1 MNTKNPAIKAVL
13 IFTLIMGVFSLV
25 IMLSANLKSAKNDT
39 TIAIDPST
47 LVLVQLQE
55 PQEGDP
61 IAIVDTTLG
70 EFRMVLYP
78 QYSPNAVANFV
89 DLAESGY
96 YNDSYVYNI
105 ESGVY
110 ASAGSSDNNGSVGD
124 TSHEKTVRELNQ
136 NLWPFKGAVC
146 MLNTSV
152 DKTFKE
158 KLFGGGTYMN
168 GSRFALLNTIE
179 FDDDTIKE
187 MRDSSEYQDVTDAFI
202 EKGGI
207 PNFSQQMTVIGQT
220 YEGIEVI
227 EAITAA
233 DSENNGH
240 FNVPKED
247 IKINSVVISQYSP
260 ENSEKSG

>member
-1 MNTKNPAIKAVL
+1 
-13 IFTLIMGVFSLV
+13 
-25 IMLSANLKSAKNDT
+25 
-39 TIAIDPST
+39 
-47 LVLVQLQE
+47 
-55 PQEGDP
+55 
-61 IAIVDTTLG
+61 
-70 EFRMVLYP
+70 
-78 QYSPNAVANFV
+78 
-89 DLAESGY
+89 
-96 YNDSYVYNI
+96 
-105 ESGVY
+105 
-110 ASAGSSDNNGSVGD
+110 
-124 TSHEKTVRELNQ
+124 
-136 NLWPFKGAVC
+136 
-146 MLNTSV
+146 
-152 DKTFKE
+152 
-158 KLFGGGTYMN
+158 MN

-202 EKGGI
+202 KKGGI

-260 ENSEKSG
+260 ENSEKSE

>member
-39 TIAIDPST
+39 TIANDPPT

-110 ASAGSSDNNGSVGD
+110 ASAGSSDNDGSVGD

-152 DKTFKE
+152 DKTFRE
-158 KLFGGGTYMN
+158 
-168 GSRFALLNTIE
+168 
-179 FDDDTIKE
+179 
-187 MRDSSEYQDVTDAFI
+187 
-202 EKGGI
+202 
-207 PNFSQQMTVIGQT
+207 
-220 YEGIEVI
+220 
-227 EAITAA
+227 
-233 DSENNGH
+233 
-240 FNVPKED
+240 
-247 IKINSVVISQYSP
+247 
-260 ENSEKSG
+260 